1 MDVNT
6 NRQRHTVTEKET
18 DILTDTDKTQVYRSA
33 IDTER
38 ELQNNRKP
46 ERVKE
51 RERKAESKRRFLR
64 NLPPWSASDFFECP
78 PPVTWV

>member
-18 DILTDTDKTQVYRSA
+18 DILT
-33 IDTER
+33 DTER